1 MFVFFLLDDL
11 TKIITIIVN
20 PVREIK
26 IITIIVN
33 LVRKMKLMRIIV
45 KRHQE
50 DVRSED
56 GESQLSLLSI

>member
-1 MFVFFLLDDL
+1 MCCFFLLDDL

-33 LVRKMKLMRIIV
+33 LVRKIKLMRIIV

-56 GESQLSLLSI
+56 GESQFSLL